1 MNTNFLNSYWLQWQS
16 ILTTL
21 GLRIAGAIALFL
33 IGRWAATLLQRTIRQ
48 IMTRTH
54 MDASL
59 ISFATNFTYYGAI
72 AVITLAIM
80 GALGIET
87 TSLVAML
94 GAASVAVGLAF
105 QGYLSNFAAGL
116 LIVIFHPFR
125 VGDWIE
131 GASIRGIV
139 EEIQLFTTHVRTA
152 DNRLVI
158 IPNGKLTND
167 NVINFSTKGILR
179 VDMVVGIDYDENL
192 QQVKKIISEVLASD
206 SRILKDPMPTVGV
219 IELAE
224 NSIRLAVQP
233 WTESRNYLLVQFKTY
248 ERLVEQF
255 RKEGINLPLSKPD
268 ILVNSTPVPSYRA
281 NANRT

>member
-1 MNTNFLNSYWLQWQS
+1 VDSTLLSSYWIQWQS
-16 ILTTL
+16 VLMTI
-21 GLRIAGAIALFL
+21 GLRIAGAIALFVV
-33 IGRWAATLLQRTIRQ
+33 GRWVTQILQRTIRQ

-59 ISFATNFTYYGAI
+59 ISFATHFTYYGAI
-72 AVITLAIM
+72 AVLSLAIM

-87 TSLVAML
+87 TSLVAVL
-94 GAASVAVGLAF
+94 GAASVAVGLAL
-105 QGYLSNFAAGL
+105 QGSLSNFAAGL
-116 LIVIFHPFR
+116 LIIIFHPFR

-131 GASIRGIV
+131 GANICGIV

-167 NVINFSTKGILR
+167 NVINFSIKGILR
-179 VDMVVGIDYDENL
+179 VDMVIGIDYEENL
-192 QQVKKIISEVLASD
+192 QRVKKIIAEVLASD
-206 SRILKDPMPTVGV
+206 SRILKEPVPTIGV
-219 IELAE
+219 IELAD

-233 WTESRNYLLVQFKTY
+233 WTESRNYRLVQFKTY

-255 RKEGINLPLSKPD
+255 RKEGINLPLIKQEGQVES
-268 ILVNSTPVPSYRA
+268 VPLMA
-281 NANRT
+281 NGRI

>member
-1 MNTNFLNSYWLQWQS
+1 MNSTLFNAYWLQWQS

-21 GLRIAGAIALFL
+21 GLRIVGAIALFV
-33 IGRWAATLLQRTIRQ
+33 IGRWGAALLQRSIRQ
-48 IMTRTH
+48 IMIRTH
-54 MDASL
+54 MDPSL
-59 ISFATNFTYYGAI
+59 ISFATNFSYYGAI

-94 GAASVAVGLAF
+94 GAASVAVGLAL
-105 QGYLSNFAAGL
+105 QGSLSNFAAGL

-131 GASIRGIV
+131 GANTRGIV

-179 VDMVVGIDYDENL
+179 VDMVVGIDYEVNL
-192 QQVKKIISEVLASD
+192 QKVKKIIAEVLASD
-206 SRILKDPMPTVGV
+206 ARILKDPIPTIGV

-224 NSIRLAVQP
+224 SSIRLVVQP
-233 WTESRNYLLVQFKTY
+233 WTDSRHYWQVQFKTY

-255 RKEGINLPLSKPD
+255 RKEGINLPLAKQDAP
-268 ILVNSTPVPSYRA
+268 IQPMPLAKNGHV
-281 NANRT
+281 

>member
-1 MNTNFLNSYWLQWQS
+1 MNSTLFNAYWLQWQS

-21 GLRIAGAIALFL
+21 GLRIAGAIALFV
-33 IGRWAATLLQRTIRQ
+33 IGRWSAVLLQKSIRQ
-48 IMTRTH
+48 LMTRTH

-94 GAASVAVGLAF
+94 GAASVAVGLAL
-105 QGYLSNFAAGL
+105 QGSLSNFAAGL

-131 GASIRGIV
+131 GANIRGVV
-139 EEIQLFTTHVRTA
+139 EEIQLFSTHVRTA

-158 IPNGKLTND
+158 VPNGKLTND

-179 VDMVVGIDYDENL
+179 VDMVVGIDYEVNL
-192 QQVKKIISEVLASD
+192 QQVKKIIAEVLASD
-206 SRILKDPMPTVGV
+206 SRILKDPMPTIGV

-224 NSIRLAVQP
+224 TSIRLAVQP
-233 WTESRNYLLVQFKTY
+233 WTESRHYSQVQFKTY

-255 RKEGINLPLSKPD
+255 RKEGINLPLAKQDVP
-268 ILVNSTPVPSYRA
+268 TPPIPLAKNGHV
-281 NANRT
+281 